1 MTGKTKTSKTQTSK
15 TKTSKTKKSENQAET
30 LGFQTEAKQLLH
42 LMIHS
47 LYSNKEIFLRELISN
62 ASDATDKLRVEA
74 LENTALYENDGD
86 LRIRVAVDEE
96 AKTIQISD
104 NGIGMSRD
112 EVITNLGTIAKSG
125 TAEFLKNLS
134 GDQKKDSQLIGQFG
148 VGFYSSFIVAKRVV
162 VETRRAGESAKNGV
176 RWSCE
181 GEADFQIET
190 INRDQRGTSITL
202 HLKDDDHDFANSW
215 RLRSIIKKYSD
226 HIAIPVQMVKAQPPA
241 DKEDSVS
248 KDSPEEWEAINDA
261 KALWTKSRS
270 DISDEEYK
278 SFYQHVSHDFA
289 EPLIWSHN
297 RVEGKQEY
305 TSLLYIPSMAP
316 MDLYQREAVRG
327 IKLYIKRT
335 FIMDDAEQF
344 LPMYLR
350 FIKGVLDSADL
361 PLNVSREILQSTP
374 MVDSIRAALTKRVL
388 DMLNKLATNEPEK
401 YATFWLQ
408 FGAVLKEGP
417 SEDPNN
423 REKIAKLLRFASS
436 TSESSEPTV
445 GLTDYLERM
454 KEGQDK
460 IYYVTG
466 DSHAVVANSP
476 YLEVFRKH
484 GIEVLLMSDRIDEWM
499 MGYLTEFDGKSFQD
513 VARGDLDLS
522 AIIGDDKSSNSKKSS
537 DSEKADDKEEDKL
550 LERIKSLLG
559 DRVEAVRGTNRLTSS
574 PACLVVGDN
583 DMGEQMRKIM
593 QAAGQSVPD
602 TKPILEVNKEHPL
615 VAKLAQ
621 EKEDDGA
628 ARLASILFDQAAL
641 SAGRQL
647 ENPAQFVQDLNKLMF
662 D

>member
-1 MTGKTKTSKTQTSK
+1 MTGKTKTSKTKNSD
-15 TKTSKTKKSENQAET
+15 NQAET

-190 INRDQRGTSITL
+190 ISRDQRGTSITL

-226 HIAIPVQMVKAQPPA
+226 HIAIPVEMVKAQPPA
-241 DKEDSVS
+241 DEEDSAS

-305 TSLLYIPSMAP
+305 TSLLYIPIMAP

-417 SEDPNN
+417 SEDHNN

-454 KEGQDK
+454 KKGQDK

-522 AIIGDDKSSNSKKSS
+522 AIIGDDKSSDSKKSS

-550 LERIKSLLG
+550 LERIKTLLG

-647 ENPAQFVQDLNKLMF
+647 DNPAQFVQDLNKLMF